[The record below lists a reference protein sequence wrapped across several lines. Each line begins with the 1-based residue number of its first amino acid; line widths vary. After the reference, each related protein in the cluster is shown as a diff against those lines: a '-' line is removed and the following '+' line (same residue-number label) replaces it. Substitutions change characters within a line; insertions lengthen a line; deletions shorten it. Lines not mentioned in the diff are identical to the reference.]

1 MTTTISPRVATAT
14 ASRVQIRVS
23 ARWLLHATL
32 IILAVIW
39 LVPTVGLLITSFRP
53 REAIADSGWWTA
65 LTPARFTLENYR
77 EVLTAQGMDRA
88 FLNSFIITIPSTLLP
103 LTLASLAA
111 YSLAWLPFRG
121 RDTIL
126 LTLLVLLVVPIQV
139 AIIPALQLSNGV
151 LPFLNGLG
159 IPRDWASYMRI
170 WIVHTAFGLPFA
182 IYLLRGFFASIPREL
197 FESARIDGANDMTIF
212 RQIVIPLSV
221 PALAS
226 LGIFQFMWVWNDL
239 LMALVFMNNP
249 QTQPVTVRMQAM
261 LGTYATEW
269 DIMSSSAFISMAVP
283 LLVFFALQRYFVVG
297 LTAGAVKS

>member
-1 MTTTISPRVATAT
+1 MTTTTSPRIATAT
-14 ASRVQIRVS
+14 ESRIQFRIS

-32 IILAVIW
+32 IVLAVIW
-39 LVPTVGLLITSFRP
+39 LVPTVGLLVTSFRP
-53 REAIADSGWWTA
+53 REAISDSGWWTA
-65 LTPARFTLENYR
+65 LAPARFTLDNYR
-77 EVLTAQGMDRA
+77 QVLTAQGMDQA
-88 FLNSFIITIPSTLLP
+88 FLNSFFITVPSTI
-103 LTLASLAA
+103 LTLVLAALAA
-111 YSLAWLPFRG
+111 YALAWLPFRG

-139 AIIPALQLSNGV
+139 ALIPALQISNGI
-151 LPFLNGLG
+151 LPFITNLGLSADAAAF
-159 IPRDWASYMRI
+159 IRI

-197 FESARIDGANDMTIF
+197 FESARIDGASDLMVF
-212 RQIVIPLSV
+212 GRIVIPLSV

-249 QTQPVTVRMQAM
+249 QTQPMTVKMQAL

>member
-1 MTTTISPRVATAT
+1 MTTTT
-14 ASRVQIRVS
+14 ASRIAATTASRPQFRFS

-39 LVPTVGLLITSFRP
+39 LIPSVGLLITSFRP
-53 REAIADSGWWTA
+53 RDAIAASGWWTA
-65 LTPARFTLENYR
+65 FAPARFTLDNYR
-77 EVLTAQGMDRA
+77 EVLTAQGMEQA
-88 FLNSFIITIPSTLLP
+88 FVNSFFITVPSTLLP
-103 LTLASLAA
+103 LVIASLAA
-111 YSLAWLPFRG
+111 YAFAWVQFRG
-121 RDTIL
+121 RDVLFL
-126 LTLLVLLVVPIQV
+126 LLMALLVVPIQT
-139 AIIPALQLSNGV
+139 ALIPALQLGNEGVKIVTQFGMSSN
-151 LPFLNGLG
+151 L
-159 IPRDWASYMRI
+159 ASFVRI

-182 IYLLRGFFASIPREL
+182 IYLLRNFFASIPREL
-197 FESARIDGANDMTIF
+197 LESARIDGAKDMTIF
-212 RQIVIPLSV
+212 RKIIIPLSV

-249 QTQPVTVRMQAM
+249 ETQPVTVRMQAM

-269 DIMSSSAFISMAVP
+269 HIMSSSAFISMAVP